1 MFKKIL
7 VGVDGSDRSLDAAVL
22 ARDLVADGGSTITS
36 RMCTP
41 GGSTRSRR
49 SSPTSSLK
57 SRSNRTRCC
66 ASVREDSGV
75 DGELVSIIAETAP
88 EGLHGEAEENG
99 YDLIVVGSCGRGAFG
114 RVMVGDHARGA
125 LNGAPCAVAVA
136 NHGYVH
142 HAEPGKAKNRIGVA
156 YNESPEAEDALAL
169 GRELAAARGAELKAL
184 EVVAIPTYAY
194 TELAAT
200 DTGVGLEAL
209 LKEANDRVGKLEGVE
224 ARAEYG
230 LAGEQLAAFGDE
242 LDLLIVGS
250 RSYGPVKRLV
260 LGSTSDYLE
269 RHGRCSLLVLP
280 RRTTEAA

>member
-7 VGVDGSDRSLDAAVL
+7 IGVDGSDHSLDAALL
-22 ARDLVADGGSTITS
+22 ARDLAGEGSTLTLAHVH
-36 RMCTP
+36 P
-41 GGSTRSRR
+41 GRLHPLHAVQPDVVAEEQKRSDEMLRR
-49 SSPTSSLK
+49 
-57 SRSNRTRCC
+57 
-66 ASVREDSGV
+66 VREESGI
-75 DGELVSIIAETAP
+75 DAELVSIVAETAP
-88 EGLHGEAEENG
+88 EGLHSEAEESG
-99 YDLIVVGSCGRGAFG
+99 FDLIVVGSCGRGAFG

-136 NHGYVH
+136 SRGYAH
-142 HAEPGKAKNRIGVA
+142 HAEPGKTKGRIGVA
-156 YNESPEAEDALAL
+156 YNESAEAEDALAV
-169 GRELAAARGAELKAL
+169 GRELAAARGVPLKAL

-209 LKEANDRVGKLEGVE
+209 LKDANDRVAKIEGVE

-242 LDLLIVGS
+242 LDLLIIGS

-280 RRTTEAA
+280 RRNVEAA

>member
-7 VGVDGSDRSLDAAVL
+7 VGVDGSDRSLDGAVL
-22 ARDLVADGGSTITS
+22 AGDLVADGGSITFAHVH
-36 RMCTP
+36 P
-41 GGSTRSRR
+41 GRLHPLHAIQPDVVAKEQEQSDALLR
-49 SSPTSSLK
+49 K
-57 SRSNRTRCC
+57 
-66 ASVREDSGV
+66 AREDSGV

-114 RVMVGDHARGA
+114 RVMVGHHARGA
-125 LNGAPCAVAVA
+125 LHGAPCAVAVA

>member
-7 VGVDGSDRSLDAAVL
+7 VGVDGSPHSLDAAAL
-22 ARDLVADGGSTITS
+22 ARDLAGDETTITFAHVH
-36 RMCTP
+36 P
-41 GGSTRSRR
+41 GRLHPLHAVQPDVVAEEQKRSDEMLRR
-49 SSPTSSLK
+49 
-57 SRSNRTRCC
+57 
-66 ASVREDSGV
+66 VREESGV
-75 DGELVSIIAETAP
+75 GAELVSIVAESAP
-88 EGLHGEAEENG
+88 AGLHGEAEQSG
-99 YDLIVVGSCGRGAFG
+99 FDLLIVGSCGRGAFG
-114 RVMVGDHARGA
+114 RVMVGDHARAA
-125 LNGAPCAVAVA
+125 LNGSPCAVAIA
-136 NHGYVH
+136 NRGYVH
-142 HAEPGKAKNRIGVA
+142 HTEPGKAKNRIGVA

-169 GRELAAARGAELKAL
+169 AKELAAIRGAELKAL

-209 LKEANDRVGKLEGVE
+209 LKEANDRVGKLEGVD

-242 LDLLIVGS
+242 LDLLVVGS

-280 RRTTEAA
+280 RRAIEAA